1 MMQAIPTK
9 SSAREKLMDDL
20 RTVVSD
26 AQSWISQ
33 GGQMTGEELAALKDK
48 LERAMVGA
56 KDELVKLGEPVIEK
70 TKEVAQATDNY
81 VHENPWK
88 SVGIG
93 VGVGVVIGMLL
104 ARR

>member
-26 AQSWISQ
+26 AQNWISQ

-48 LERAMVGA
+48 LERAVVGA